1 VAAARENAGR
11 SSDVSVAFLLAL
23 LMVQAEPGQAAQ
35 PEPSQAEA
43 PALDAGPED
52 LSTDAGE
59 EVDVIDALLRAARAT
74 PAPVVA
80 PEVVPPPAR
89 ASSDAARAVRP
100 FEMPPVIPTEP
111 TPYAFPLPETPVTI
125 EAYRGQYEPPKDVV
139 QARYDRGVMD
149 NLARAAARAG
159 PLEGVWRVAD
169 PDGRALYQLALID
182 ADGGDVEVEGAWRDL
197 RATATPGGSGP
208 ISFARVEGG
217 VLELRF
223 YEAGRSEPTL
233 MTLRRIRGDR
243 WTGDLAAAG
252 QAPRPVTMTPSGL

>member
-1 VAAARENAGR
+1 M
-11 SSDVSVAFLLAL
+11 SVALLLAFL
-23 LMVQAEPGQAAQ
+23 VGQAEPEQVAQ
-35 PEPSQAEA
+35 PGPSQAEA
-43 PALDAGPED
+43 APQDVRPED
-52 LSTDAGE
+52 MSTDAGE
-59 EVDVIDALLRAARAT
+59 EVDVIDALLRAAAAA
-74 PAPVVA
+74 PAPVAA
-80 PEVVPPPAR
+80 PEIVPPLAR
-89 ASSDAARAVRP
+89 PPSDAASAVRP
-100 FEMPPVIPTEP
+100 FEMPPVIRTEP
-111 TPYAFPLPETPVTI
+111 EPYAFPLPEAPVTI

-169 PDGRALYQLALID
+169 PDGRALFQLALID

-197 RATATPGGSGP
+197 RATATLGGSGP
-208 ISFARVEGG
+208 ISFARVDGG

-233 MTLRRIRGDR
+233 MTLRRVRGDR

-252 QAPRPVTMTPSGL
+252 QAPRPVAMTPDGP